1 MKVVRDR
8 ASLRAARAE
17 LAGPVGFVPTMG
29 ALHRGHESLLAA
41 ARAECR
47 SVVASVFVN
56 PTQFGPGE
64 DFTRYPRDEAAD
76 LAMLE
81 ASGVDLAF
89 LPSVEE
95 IYPVG
100 ASTLVDPGRVGE
112 VLEGA
117 HRPGHFRGV
126 ATVVTVLFSSVGAD
140 RAYFGQKDGQQVVVV
155 KRLVRDLGLPLE
167 IVVCPT
173 IREPDG
179 VAMSSRNLYLSAA
192 ERAEAPA
199 LYQALLAA
207 SDAAARGEQ
216 SGDRIRRLMRERL
229 APLQLGLADY
239 VSVADALTLEEV
251 RNVEA
256 PVLASLAVRFQS
268 ARLIDCLPIDGPAKA
283 NAKEADETDA
293 AQY

>member
-1 MKVVRDR
+1 VKVVRDR

-29 ALHRGHESLLAA
+29 ALHRGHQGLLQA
-41 ARAECR
+41 ARNECR

-81 ASGVDLAF
+81 AAGVDLAF
-89 LPSVEE
+89 LPSVEQ
-95 IYPVG
+95 IYPPG
-100 ASTLVDPGRVGE
+100 ASTFADPGRVGE

-126 ATVVTVLFSSVGAD
+126 ATVVTLLLSLVGPD

-155 KRLVRDLGLPLE
+155 KRLVRDLGLPVE

-173 IREPDG
+173 VRESDS
-179 VAMSSRNLYLSAA
+179 VALSSRNRYLSPVEREAATVLPRSLSEALTMYRSGERDAEQLREAMRIVLAA
-192 ERAEAPA
+192 EP
-199 LYQALLAA
+199 LAK
-207 SDAAARGEQ
+207 
-216 SGDRIRRLMRERL
+216 
-229 APLQLGLADY
+229 PDY
-239 VSVADALTLEEV
+239 VSVGDAETLEEMTSIDGPALV
-251 RNVEA
+251 
-256 PVLASLAVRFQS
+256 SLAVRIG
-268 ARLIDCLPIDGPAKA
+268 ATRLIDCLPLDDPA
-283 NAKEADETDA
+283 A
-293 AQY
+293 AGLAS